1 MPKNEDFIE
10 DQPAMR
16 ARTRV
21 LALKYAR
28 ELQPEV
34 GQRLDALTAEVYATK
49 ALDLKTKRL
58 MALAIAVTHGTRGC
72 TLAQTDHCLNA
83 GATVQEIME
92 ACSVAVSMGGTMS
105 QANTT
110 RVVEYLEQLELI

>member
-1 MPKNEDFIE
+1 MSKNGEFIE
-10 DQPAMR
+10 DQPALR

-21 LALKYAR
+21 LARKYAD
-28 ELQPEV
+28 ELQAEV
-34 GQRLDALTAEVYATK
+34 GQRLDALTTEIYASK
-49 ALDLKTKRL
+49 ALDSKTKRL

-72 TLAQTDHCLNA
+72 TLAQTDHCLNN

-110 RVVEYLEQLELI
+110 RVVDYLEQLELI